1 MNLIFEQAGKNNID
15 ELIRL
20 RLAYMNDDFGSVS
33 EHEKN
38 CMETQLKDYFARKLG
53 TELIVFVARDN
64 EKLVAVAYLLVVE
77 MPANSGLLSG
87 LYGVVMNVF
96 TEPEYRGQGICTKLL
111 QNLIEYGKSH
121 GLGRIELSATE
132 NGYPIYKKL
141 GFTEKNTKYKD
152 MRLSF

>member
-53 TELIVFVARDN
+53 TELIAFVARDN

-111 QNLIEYGKSH
+111 QNLIEYGKSR

>member
-1 MNLIFEQAGKNNID
+1 MSVVFAQAGKDDID

-33 EHEKN
+33 EHEKS

-53 TELIVFVARDN
+53 TELIAFVARDN

-111 QNLIEYGKSH
+111 QNLIEYGKSR

>member
-53 TELIVFVARDN
+53 TELIAFVARDN

>member
-1 MNLIFEQAGKNNID
+1 MNLIFEQAEKNNID

-53 TELIVFVARDN
+53 TELIAFVARDN

-96 TEPEYRGQGICTKLL
+96 TEPVYRGQGICTKLL
-111 QNLIEYGKSH
+111 QNLIEYGKSR

>member
-1 MNLIFEQAGKNNID
+1 MNLIFEQAGKDDIE

-53 TELIVFVARDN
+53 SELIAFVARDN
-64 EKLVAVAYLLVVE
+64 GKLVAVAYLLVVE

>member
-1 MNLIFEQAGKNNID
+1 MDMIFDQAGKDDID

-20 RLAYMNDDFGSVS
+20 RLAYMNDDFGLVS

-53 TELIVFVARDN
+53 TELIAFVARDN
-64 EKLVAVAYLLVVE
+64 ETLVAVAYLLVVE

-87 LYGVVMNVF
+87 LYGVVMNVY
-96 TEPEYRGQGICTKLL
+96 TEPEYRKQGICTKLL
-111 QNLIEYGKSH
+111 KDLIEYGKSH

-141 GFTEKNTKYKD
+141 GFTEKSTKYKD
-152 MRLSF
+152 MRLTL